1 MKTFLNSIYGIM
13 IVAGFLLIGCDTG
26 SYCQLIVAVLFG
38 FGLICLGG
46 RCLIKNNRVV

>member
-26 SYCQLIVAVLFG
+26 SYCQLIVAVLIG
-38 FGLICLGG
+38 FGLICVGG
-46 RCLIKNNRVV
+46 RCLIKNNRGV